1 MSKYLK
7 KDNTFKNKLMDAVTK
22 LNIMFKQQ
30 PKINHNTLQLLEP
43 MSAIIR
49 LAMLCFESHGTKISI
64 YNNRIYKQYPGL
76 LQGTIRWTY
85 GNKRNQLHNL
95 YKPILMATKFYS
107 NDNEYIST
115 IFKYAIQGLS
125 NLNNTYLNQ
134 NGDIV
139 CHSIKLYKEILN
151 KSNNENRDKIDYE
164 TDEITTKLYEKFNN
178 LWSTNQLKII
188 ADLLNQANKKNN
200 ETPYFLEAI
209 NCILQIKENTS
220 VEIINKFT
228 ENITK

>member
-22 LNIMFKQQ
+22 LNIMFKHQ

-49 LAMLCFESHGTKISI
+49 LAMLCFESNGTKISI

-95 YKPILMATKFYS
+95 YKPILMATKYYS
-107 NDNEYIST
+107 NEDEYIST
-115 IFKYAIQGLS
+115 IFNSRKLVS
-125 NLNNTYLNQ
+125 NFLN
-134 NGDIV
+134 I
-139 CHSIKLYKEILN
+139 
-151 KSNNENRDKIDYE
+151 
-164 TDEITTKLYEKFNN
+164 
-178 LWSTNQLKII
+178 
-188 ADLLNQANKKNN
+188 
-200 ETPYFLEAI
+200 
-209 NCILQIKENTS
+209 
-220 VEIINKFT
+220 
-228 ENITK
+228 